1 MPIDSTPL
9 NSITRLFKPDPS
21 RDFFRVL
28 ADTLQEAVL
37 VISKNGDKILA
48 HNHAFLLLSGYAR
61 TDLDALT
68 GADLFPSEPGEQ
80 ALAQISDPW
89 EGPELGL
96 QGIPLK
102 TRQGDT
108 QPVDLRVRP
117 IPPNRSAFLIIF
129 EPSEARSQDQE
140 EREPQHQHFEAIAQ
154 MSALILDGTV
164 ASIPSVLELAA
175 KLLRASYVG
184 LYRVSPTAPE
194 YILSG
199 SLPSPFPKSLPASE
213 LGPLQ
218 RNASWSR
225 GQSPEHH
232 LHKAARETGSALLQT
247 TLTGSPT
254 AWIGVLVSGWR
265 DPKTIP
271 SDAEPMMNSIAH
283 LCHIAVLLGL
293 QKATAAETEKTL
305 TEVQAEGQGL
315 YMGIT
320 DTLLSLSGDLRVMR
334 VNPAITELLGYQPEE
349 VEGLSI
355 QDVLV
360 GPEDVRL
367 TLLDALD
374 HERIAEQARMILHRR
389 DGRPIPVHL
398 RAVPMDPDSP
408 SRLLVVLK
416 DQSEQQAIEDQTER
430 LAQRALLGEVTAI
443 FAHEVRNPIN
453 NISTGVQLVA
463 SRLGEDHKLYDSL
476 KQVHKEC
483 NRLDQLMS
491 DVLFFSKSLEL
502 RMKPLNLATQLERIL
517 ARWQP
522 RFNQGNVVCHMEFDP
537 DTPDALADLRTL
549 ERVIVNLIS
558 NALEAME
565 EGGTLS
571 FSLGSIET
579 SQGIMVELK
588 VADTG
593 PGIPPDVA
601 ARIFDPFYTTKKDG
615 TGLGLAISRRIM
627 MAHKGQIQVESFPDA
642 GTVFTISI
650 PAAKP
655 TEK

>member
-1 MPIDSTPL
+1 LPTDSTPL
-9 NSITRLFKPDPS
+9 NSISRLFKPDPS
-21 RDFFRVL
+21 RDYFRVL
-28 ADTLQEAVL
+28 ADTLPEAVL
-37 VISKNGDKILA
+37 VISKNGDQLLA

-61 TDLDALT
+61 TDLDTLT
-68 GADLFPSEPGEQ
+68 GTDLFPSEPGEQ
-80 ALAQISDPW
+80 ALANITEAW
-89 EGPELGL
+89 EGPELCL
-96 QGIPLK
+96 QSVPLK
-102 TRQGDT
+102 TRQGET
-108 QPVDLRVRP
+108 QPVNLRVRP
-117 IPPNRSAFLIIF
+117 IPPNRSAFLILF
-129 EPSEARSQDQE
+129 ESIDVQAQDQKS
-140 EREPQHQHFEAIAQ
+140 REPQFQHFDSIAQ

-164 ASIPSVLELAA
+164 AAIPSVLELAA

-199 SLPSPFPKSLPASE
+199 SLPSPFPKSLPAAE

-225 GQSPEHH
+225 GQSPEHQ
-232 LHKAARETGSALLQT
+232 LHKAARETGSALLLT

-265 DPKTIP
+265 DPKAIP
-271 SDAEPMMNSIAH
+271 SDAEPVMRSIAR

-293 QKATAAETEKTL
+293 QKATAADTEKKL

-320 DTLLSLSGDLRVMR
+320 DTLLSLSDDLRVVR

-349 VEGLSI
+349 VEGLAI
-355 QDVLV
+355 KDVLV
-360 GPEDVRL
+360 GPEDVRPA
-367 TLLDALD
+367 LLDALD
-374 HERIAEQARMILHRR
+374 HDRVAEQTRIILHRR

-408 SRLLVVLK
+408 SRLLVILK
-416 DQSEQQAIEDQTER
+416 DQSKQQAIEDQSER

-463 SRLGEDHKLYDSL
+463 SRLGMDHNLYDSL
-476 KQVHKEC
+476 KQVQKEC

-502 RMKPLNLATQLERIL
+502 RMKPLNLASQIERIL
-517 ARWQP
+517 ARWEP
-522 RFNQGNVVCHMEFDP
+522 RFNQGNVVCHTEFDP
-537 DTPDALADLRTL
+537 KTPHALADLRTL

-571 FSLGSIET
+571 FSLSPVET
-579 SQGIMVELK
+579 AQGIMVELK

-627 MAHKGQIQVESFPDA
+627 LAHKGQIQVKSFAGA
-642 GTVFTISI
+642 GTVFTINI

-655 TEK
+655 TEN